1 MKVKKALP
9 YFLSAIAFIVL
20 MASFTFVEKEE
31 DVPAF
36 KDEFRATW
44 ANMKAYTLEVAEAMP
59 ADKFS
64 YKPTAEI
71 RDFAAQLRHISFS
84 IYYMPGVFIEG
95 KELPFDPNYN
105 DNAAL
110 VGGSKAE
117 IISLLKQR
125 FDAIDQLVAGMSKK
139 QLQETVVLPF
149 FNNKE
154 VTKEA
159 LLVWIKDHTGHHN
172 SQSIIYLRMNGITPP
187 AYNGW

>member
-1 MKVKKALP
+1 MKVKKSLP
-9 YFLSAIAFIVL
+9 YFLSAVALIML
-20 MASFTFVEKEE
+20 MASFTLVDKKEA
-31 DVPAF
+31 PAF

-44 ANMKAYTLEVAEAMP
+44 ENMKNYTIQVAEAMP

-64 YKPTAEI
+64 FKPTEEI
-71 RDFAAQLRHISFS
+71 RDFAGQLRHISFS

-125 FDAIDQLVAGMSKK
+125 FDAIDKLVAGMSKK
-139 QLQETVVLPF
+139 QLQETVILPF
-149 FNNKE
+149 FDNKE
-154 VTKEA
+154 VTKEE
-159 LLVWIKDHTGHHN
+159 LLVWIKNHTGHHN

>member
-1 MKVKKALP
+1 MKVRTSLP
-9 YFLSAIAFIVL
+9 YLLAAVAFITL
-20 MASFTFVEKEE
+20 TASFTLVGNKEE
-31 DVPAF
+31 TPAF

-44 ANMKAYTLEVAEAMP
+44 ENMKNYTIQVAEAMP
-59 ADKFS
+59 VDKFS
-64 YKPTAEI
+64 FKPTEEI
-71 RDFAAQLRHISFS
+71 RDFAGQLRHISFS

-139 QLQETVVLPF
+139 QLQETVILPF
-149 FNNKE
+149 FDNKE
-154 VTKEA
+154 VTKEE
-159 LLVWIKDHTGHHN
+159 LLVWIKNHTGHHN